1 MEVSLNSNVK
11 SQGAHWNG
19 ACMITQVKR
28 APSPYGESN
37 FCHSTHTELPL
48 CSMVEL
54 LVISNK
60 IFQNTNR
67 FMGLEIYAT
76 EI

>member
-19 ACMITQVKR
+19 ACMIKQVKR
-28 APSPYGESN
+28 TPSPYGESN
-37 FCHSTHTELPL
+37 FCHSTYTELPL
-48 CSMVEL
+48 CSLVEMQG
-54 LVISNK
+54 ISNK

-67 FMGLEIYAT
+67 SIGLEIYAT
-76 EI
+76 EM